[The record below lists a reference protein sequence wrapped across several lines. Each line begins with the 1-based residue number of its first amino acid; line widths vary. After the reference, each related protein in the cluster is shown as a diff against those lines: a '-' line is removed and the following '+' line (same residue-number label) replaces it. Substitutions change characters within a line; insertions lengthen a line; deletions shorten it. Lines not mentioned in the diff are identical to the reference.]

1 MALAAN
7 TVIAS
12 GGGICVV
19 AGGEVA
25 GLIELPIAGLLS
37 PLPAAE
43 VAEAQRR
50 TQAAALAIGLHAPT
64 LTQPLFQ
71 VLLSS
76 LACLGGPHV
85 TDVGLV
91 DGTTGEIVPT
101 VTRGLVADRSE
112 ARPRRHRAGQRGS
125 PPPTR
130 VRKQPVHLRG
140 ISPEIDRFYDQQNVD
155 TA

>member
-1 MALAAN
+1 MAALLADYAEAGSDWTGAIATTVAHDTHNLVVFGRDPAEMALAAN

-19 AGGEVA
+19 AGGAVA

-37 PLPAAE
+37 PLTAAE

-91 DGTTGEIVPT
+91 DGTTGQLVPA
-101 VTRGLVADRSE
+101 VTG
-112 ARPRRHRAGQRGS
+112 
-125 PPPTR
+125 
-130 VRKQPVHLRG
+130 
-140 ISPEIDRFYDQQNVD
+140 NM
-155 TA
+155 

>member
-25 GLIELPIAGLLS
+25 GLIELPDRRTA
-37 PLPAAE
+37 
-43 VAEAQRR
+43 VAPPGRRGGRRPRRR

-91 DGTTGEIVPT
+91 DGTTGQ
-101 VTRGLVADRSE
+101 LVAS
-112 ARPRRHRAGQRGS
+112 S
-125 PPPTR
+125 
-130 VRKQPVHLRG
+130 
-140 ISPEIDRFYDQQNVD
+140 S
-155 TA
+155 

>member
-7 TVIAS
+7 AVIAS
-12 GGGICVV
+12 GGGICVTAHG
-19 AGGEVA
+19 AGHRA
-25 GLIELPIAGLLS
+25 RSSCPIAGLLS
-37 PLPAAE
+37 PRPAAE

-50 TQAAALAIGLHAPT
+50 VQDAAVAIGLHAPT

-91 DGTTGEIVPT
+91 DGTTGVVVGSI
-101 VTRGLVADRSE
+101 LAD
-112 ARPRRHRAGQRGS
+112 
-125 PPPTR
+125 T
-130 VRKQPVHLRG
+130 
-140 ISPEIDRFYDQQNVD
+140 
-155 TA
+155 